1 MTTQNDIL
9 SYLSAHKDEFALH
22 FGITKI
28 GLFGSFSRGTTQV
41 DSDIDILIEVK
52 NGEKDIYRKK
62 QQFKQQLENYFHRKI
77 DIAREKYLSPLARQ
91 TIMNDVIY
99 VK

>member
-9 SYLSAHKDEFALH
+9 SYLSTHKDEFSLH

-28 GLFGSFSRGTTQV
+28 GLFGSFSRGITQA

-62 QQFKQQLENYFHRKI
+62 QLFRQQLENYFHRKI

-91 TIMNDVIY
+91 SIMDNVIY